1 MENKYTE
8 YCQNIIEN
16 CTNIINKT
24 GNKDANLIVI
34 NVSSLNF
41 DLFSETI
48 DFKEL
53 RNIMLVEYNLYIV
66 TDLINLFVLTVD
78 TIDIILL
85 NKISDLY
92 RPSENNYLN

>member
-16 CTNIINKT
+16 CTNIISKT

-34 NVSSLNF
+34 SASNLNF
-41 DLFSETI
+41 DLFSEAI

>member
-1 MENKYTE
+1 MENKYKE
-8 YCQNIIEN
+8 YCQDIIEN
-16 CTNIINKT
+16 CASIISET

-34 NVSSLNF
+34 SANSLSF
-41 DLFSETI
+41 DLFSESI

>member
-16 CTNIINKT
+16 CANIISET

-34 NVSSLNF
+34 NTSSLSF
-41 DLFSETI
+41 DLFSESI

-78 TIDIILL
+78 TIDIILI

>member
-16 CTNIINKT
+16 CANIISET

-34 NVSSLNF
+34 NTSSLSF
-41 DLFSETI
+41 DLFSESI